1 MNHTEE
7 MNMMLNQLR
16 EPAFLVR
23 DGIISLVNAAAEIY
37 PLKVG
42 NDVQPL
48 LATGHE
54 EYAQLENGQLYL
66 TLNLEQIPFHACV
79 TRTENCDLFVLEQT
93 ADDAELHSM
102 ALTSQMLR
110 TPLSNVMTVADRLFP
125 LSCFDNDP
133 EAQEQ
138 IAKINRGL
146 YQMMRIVCNM
156 SDAYRYHCEA
166 NPKTELTEITA
177 FLQEVFA
184 RNQVLIDYAGI
195 HLHYEGP
202 KEPIYTLL
210 DQEKMERAVGNILS
224 NAVKFTP
231 KGGKIEARLTRR
243 GKMLYLSVQDS
254 GCGISDAAKGN
265 LYTRYQRLPGLEDG
279 RFGIGLGMLMIRQT
293 ATAHGGTVL
302 AETGSDCGLKLTMS
316 LPIRQVTDPGVRSP
330 MIHVDY
336 AGERDHALLELA
348 DCLPLEAF
356 RRENVN

>member
-1 MNHTEE
+1 MKHTDE

-23 DGIISLVNAAAEIY
+23 DGVITLVNAAAQQHC
-37 PLKVG
+37 LDTG
-42 NDVQPL
+42 ADVRSL
-48 LATGHE
+48 LATGQE
-54 EYAQLENGQLYL
+54 EYAQFEGGELYL
-66 TLNLEQIPFHACV
+66 TLRLEEVPFPACV
-79 TRTENCDLFVLEQT
+79 TRMENCDLFVLEQA

-156 SDAYRYHCEA
+156 SDAYRYHCESA
-166 NPKTELTEITA
+166 PKTELTEITA
-177 FLQEVFA
+177 FLKEIFA
-184 RNQVLIDYAGI
+184 RNEALIDYAGI
-195 HLHYEGP
+195 QLHYEGP
-202 KEPIYTLL
+202 NEPIYTLL
-210 DQEKMERAVGNILS
+210 DQEKMERAIGNILS

-254 GCGISDAAKGN
+254 GSGIADAAKGN
-265 LYTRYQRLPGLEDG
+265 LYTRYQRLPGLEDS
-279 RFGIGLGMLMIRQT
+279 RFGIGLGMLMVRQT
-293 ATAHGGTVL
+293 ASAHGGTVL
-302 AETGSDCGLKLTMS
+302 AETGSDYGLKLTMS
-316 LPIRQVTDPGVRSP
+316 LPIRQLTDPGVRSP

-336 AGERDHALLELA
+336 AGERDHSLLELA
-348 DCLPLEAF
+348 DCLPIEAF